1 MERKDGVNEDHLSN
15 SIHGDRLG
23 EKERGFVR
31 TLGSQPGFWK
41 ENR

>member
-15 SIHGDRLG
+15 SSHGGWFG

-31 TLGSQPGFWK
+31 IEGSQPGF
-41 ENR
+41 